1 MDDDQWYI
9 DLLSGMANNV
19 ERQVNERISLATDVE
34 LDAPEECIND
44 NDNEGTFRKELEVLL
59 NRYSI
64 DNDLNTPDFIL
75 ADYIMMCLHN
85 YKQINNERDVWFGY
99 R

>member
-1 MDDDQWYI
+1 MNDDQWYI

-19 ERQVNERISLATDVE
+19 ERQVNERISLANDIE
-34 LDAPEECIND
+34 LDVPEEGIND
-44 NDNEGTFRKELEVLL
+44 NDNGGTFLKELEVLL

-75 ADYIMMCLHN
+75 ADYIMMCLTN
-85 YKQINNERDVWFGY
+85 FKITTIDRDTWFG